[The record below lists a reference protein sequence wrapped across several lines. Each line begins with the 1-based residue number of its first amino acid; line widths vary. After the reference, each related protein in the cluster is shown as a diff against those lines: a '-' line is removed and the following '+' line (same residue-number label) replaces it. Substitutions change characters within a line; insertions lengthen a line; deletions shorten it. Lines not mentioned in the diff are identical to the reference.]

1 MGGFG
6 GVIGRRGYLFL
17 KRDLGVDLNVEVIVK
32 IFDNAILVKI
42 CL

>member
-1 MGGFG
+1 MEGSGGA
-6 GVIGRRGYLFL
+6 VGRRGHLPL
-17 KRDLGVDLNVEVIVK
+17 KRDLGVDLNAEVTVK